1 MINYIK
7 EDTLGNQQSK
17 KSRNENDDFN
27 RFISNCKKELRQSG
41 FCICFSIEHI
51 NELKKIFDLKYSL
64 YDDIYYV
71 EVEKWLNTLLIQR
84 VMKSISSF

>member
-7 EDTLGNQQSK
+7 ENTLGNQQSK

-51 NELKKIFDLKYSL
+51 NE
-64 YDDIYYV
+64 
-71 EVEKWLNTLLIQR
+71 
-84 VMKSISSF
+84 